1 MGVLRKELEPGLH
14 ISRRSR
20 DDFYRF
26 LRVARFFTCFVR
38 LREAGPALPPMHA
51 MCTRAQAAG
60 CCQWEKPC
68 WSRLMALL
76 QQVGG
81 NVLEHRLNCD
91 QVGAA
96 LP

>member
-38 LREAGPALPPMHA
+38 LREAGCAAPWACALA
-51 MCTRAQAAG
+51 
-60 CCQWEKPC
+60 
-68 WSRLMALL
+68 
-76 QQVGG
+76 
-81 NVLEHRLNCD
+81 HRL
-91 QVGAA
+91 QGAA
-96 LP
+96 NGKRLAGAAQMLYRSRSTRFSGAPPRL